1 MDMSNGVVRFNGQLD
16 EAGEFEKCFLTVK
29 GMTCA
34 SCVATIEKNV
44 GKIEG
49 KLGHKQWSFN
59 IVRNNKK
66 QCYLS
71 MLFAMSD
78 Q

>member
-49 KLGHKQWSFN
+49 K
-59 IVRNNKK
+59 
-66 QCYLS
+66 
-71 MLFAMSD
+71 
-78 Q
+78 